1 MNNFKDYNNM
11 SLNMH
16 DNAYAMFLRQQE
28 LNKVLLEKKLAKEKK
43 DQKKADKDYDG
54 DGEVETGSEEFL
66 GSRDKAIKAN
76 MAKKNDKSKKPA
88 KKVEKKKKK
97 LNEGTE
103 VQAGDFVYGGFPKI
117 LNEVEIRLAKGNAN
131 PDEEPELAERPD
143 EHATDGFNDANDGP
157 GKPGVATMTDAEE
170 VLWSDPSLVHRG
182 YRYPSKAL
190 MGLAQQAETIQ
201 QQYLSQRRSS
211 PNFET
216 SPAGKALGRQAYQAQ
231 MQLYRH
237 PHFTEFQQGH
247 PSKRNKP
254 IQSDI
259 GSYGP
264 GTVIDSS
271 REGT

>member
-88 KKVEKKKKK
+88 KKVEKKKKNLK
-97 LNEGTE
+97 EGTE

-237 PHFTEFQQGH
+237 PHFTEF
-247 PSKRNKP
+247 
-254 IQSDI
+254 
-259 GSYGP
+259 
-264 GTVIDSS
+264 
-271 REGT
+271 

>member
-11 SLNMH
+11 SLNMQ

-28 LNKVLLEKKLAKEKK
+28 LNKILLEKKLAKEKK
-43 DQKKADKDYDG
+43 GEKKADKDYDG

-76 MAKKNDKSKKPA
+76 MAKKNNKSKKPA
-88 KKVEKKKKK
+88 KKVEKKKKHLK
-97 LNEGTE
+97 EGTE
-103 VQAGDFVYGGFPKI
+103 VQAGNFVYGGFPKI

-131 PDEEPELAERPD
+131 PDEESELAERPD

-157 GKPGVATMTDAEE
+157 GKPSVATMTDTEE
-170 VLWSDPSLVHRG
+170 VLWSDPSLVHG
-182 YRYPSKAL
+182 GQRYPSKAL
-190 MGLAQQAETIQ
+190 MGLAQQAAIMQ
-201 QQYLSQRRSS
+201 QQYVEQRRRS

-216 SPAGKALGRQAYQAQ
+216 SPAGKTLGRQAYDAQ

-237 PHFTEFQQGH
+237 PHFTEFQKGH
-247 PSKRNKP
+247 PSQRNRPTK
-254 IQSDI
+254 SAT
-259 GSYGP
+259 YAP